1 MFGLFKKKRAQKTSV
16 TPVAWMRWVAIA
28 FVGYAVVTSYT
39 DKKNTPEKG
48 DIASEETISESENKA
63 DVLLESAKKTLK
75 LEGVD
80 GRFLPQMVKK
90 LTIQDTLSGK
100 GAFAICGQKASIN
113 YHKTTAEKT
122 DDAKQNSLTFTIG
135 DGTAPSYIEQ
145 GVVGMSKGGKRAIY
159 TPENEEFEVELADIS
174 PELPDLSAYRIL
186 GDVSED
192 GEIYKCGE
200 PAKLNISI
208 WNVAGKKLFDSKE
221 QSKDFSGNPIA
232 FTIGKSEVF
241 FGLEQ
246 GALGMTIGSKRS
258 LIIPPLLQ
266 KTLNGNAP
274 LIAFPLP
281 KNQTIIVDIESV
293 I

>member
-48 DIASEETISESENKA
+48 DIESIEGTSEPISKVDE
-63 DVLLESAKKTLK
+63 LIGSAKKTIK

-80 GRFLPQMVKK
+80 GKFLPQMVKK
-90 LTIQDTLSGK
+90 LTVQDTLSGK
-100 GAFAICGQKASIN
+100 GAFAICGQKVTID

-122 DDAKQNSLTFTIG
+122 EDDTQKTLSFTIG
-135 DGTAPSYIEQ
+135 DGTAPTYIDQ
-145 GVVGMSKGGKRAIY
+145 GVVGMSNGGKRAIY
-159 TPENEEFEVELADIS
+159 TPENEEFEVELNDIS

-186 GDVSED
+186 GDISED

-258 LIIPPLLQ
+258 LIVPPALQ

-281 KNQTIIVDIESV
+281 KNQTIIVDIES
-293 I
+293 II

>member
-1 MFGLFKKKRAQKTSV
+1 MFGLFKKKSAQKTSV

-28 FVGYAVVTSYT
+28 FVGYAVLTSYT
-39 DKKNTPEKG
+39 DKKNTPEKE
-48 DIASEETISESENKA
+48 AVLEPISKVDE
-63 DVLLESAKKTLK
+63 LIESAKKTLK

-80 GRFLPQMVKK
+80 GKFLPQMVKK
-90 LTIQDTLSGK
+90 LTIQGTLSGK
-100 GAFAICGQKASIN
+100 GAFAICGQKVTID

-122 DDAKQNSLTFTIG
+122 EDDTQKTLSFTIG
-135 DGTAPSYIEQ
+135 DGTAPAYIDQ
-145 GVVGMSKGGKRAIY
+145 GIVGMSKGGKRAIY
-159 TPENEEFEVELADIS
+159 TPENEEFEVQITDIA

-186 GDVSED
+186 GDISEN

-200 PAKLNISI
+200 PAKLHISI
-208 WNVAGKKLFDSKE
+208 WNVEGKKLFDSKE
-221 QSKDFSGNPIA
+221 QSKEFNGNPIA

-241 FGLEQ
+241 LGLEQ

-258 LIIPPLLQ
+258 LIVPPLLQ

-274 LIAFPLP
+274 LITFPLP